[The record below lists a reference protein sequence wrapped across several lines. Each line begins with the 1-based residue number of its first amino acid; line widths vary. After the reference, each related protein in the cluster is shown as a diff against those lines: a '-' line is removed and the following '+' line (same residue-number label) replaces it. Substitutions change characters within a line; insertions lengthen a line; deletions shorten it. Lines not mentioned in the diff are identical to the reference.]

1 MFFAYVL
8 QSIRYP
14 DYFYKGHCENLA
26 LRLSQHNSFHT
37 KSNKY
42 YAPFKIVQYE
52 CFDSRDE
59 AIIKEKYWKTAA
71 GRRSLNKILMSN
83 SVNSK

>member
-8 QSIRYP
+8 QSIKYP
-14 DYFYKGHCENLA
+14 DYIYKGHCENLEI
-26 LRLSQHNSFHT
+26 RLNQHNSFET

-42 YAPFKIVQYE
+42 YAPFRIVYHE

-59 AIIKEKYWKTAA
+59 AIAKEKYWKTAA
-71 GRRSLNKILMSN
+71 GRRFLKKILMSN
-83 SVNSK
+83 SYN